1 MRPLAPVE
9 YPTSRHLDTPSHK
22 NSLAVSEK
30 TSSRNC
36 LENPN
41 GLHLGVPEVGKTRGE
56 APSLPLC
63 AAKNTCYRPVQLFSK
78 QFLEEFFSEIEL
90 PPNHILGNPYA
101 ACHIMTCL
109 LALGSLQIVRYTNI
123 CAEAFWHQRSSATLC
138 QEGNKRGG
146 KFMIRP
152 SYLAA
157 ISIVALLL
165 LLVPAAVD
173 LRDAW
178 G

>member
-78 QFLEEFFSEIEL
+78 TVSEPVFSETE
-90 PPNHILGNPYA
+90 
-101 ACHIMTCL
+101 
-109 LALGSLQIVRYTNI
+109 
-123 CAEAFWHQRSSATLC
+123 SSAKQSPRPTTKEVLPSRGPPPSSVYCSVILC
-138 QEGNKRGG
+138 
-146 KFMIRP
+146 F
-152 SYLAA
+152 
-157 ISIVALLL
+157 
-165 LLVPAAVD
+165 
-173 LRDAW
+173 
-178 G
+178 